1 MNGNSASKEEEIWKF
16 LSILSIYDGNMHFI
30 FGDSQEA
37 YHPRFDAGK
46 LHGVP
51 AGVHQWSYTPQVTGG
66 PRPQT
71 ETTKMQ
77 VLQFLSKTSDT
88 VSPAFPPYHEEAV
101 RVKEER
107 AQARA
112 WHPEPVLLP
121 RSEVAPGPC
130 SAATLTLSEV
140 KVESPFWLEKPVK

>member
-1 MNGNSASKEEEIWKF
+1 
-16 LSILSIYDGNMHFI
+16 MHFI

-37 YHPRFDAGK
+37 YHPRFGAGK

-51 AGVHQWSYTPQVTGG
+51 PGVQQWSLMPQVTSG
-66 PRPQT
+66 PRSQP

-88 VSPAFPPYHEEAV
+88 ISPAFPPHYEEAV

-107 AQARA
+107 A
-112 WHPEPVLLP
+112 
-121 RSEVAPGPC
+121 
-130 SAATLTLSEV
+130 
-140 KVESPFWLEKPVK
+140 